1 MTRAEEAALKAYPV
15 VRQSGGLDVNRIRRK
30 RFQEGYEKAEEELA
44 LTWKD
49 IKNID
54 EWIGVILTNENPE
67 DQELYEKVLRRYNE
81 SKRETIVELLMKDAV
96 EVHCFVSPVDP
107 SVLFVQ
113 TEHFENK
120 KGFRYGETC
129 KVIVLKSH
137 EK

>member
-81 SKRETIVELLMKDAV
+81 SKRETLVELLMKDAV
-96 EVHCFVSPVDP
+96 EGHCFVSPVDP

-120 KGFRYGETC
+120 KGFRHGETC
-129 KVIVLKSH
+129 KVIVLK
-137 EK
+137 KL

>member
-81 SKRETIVELLMKDAV
+81 SKRETLVELLMKDAV
-96 EVHCFVSPVDP
+96 EGHCFVSPVDP

>member
-30 RFQEGYEKAEEELA
+30 RYQEGYEKAEEELT

-49 IKNID
+49 IKDID
-54 EWIGVILTNENPE
+54 EWIGVILTNENVE
-67 DQELYEKVLRRYNE
+67 DQELYEKVLRRFNE
-81 SKRETIVELLMKDAV
+81 SKRETLVELLMKDAV
-96 EVHCFVSPVDP
+96 EGHCFVSPANP

-113 TEHFENK
+113 TEPFENK

-129 KVIVLKSH
+129 KVIVLKNL
-137 EK
+137 